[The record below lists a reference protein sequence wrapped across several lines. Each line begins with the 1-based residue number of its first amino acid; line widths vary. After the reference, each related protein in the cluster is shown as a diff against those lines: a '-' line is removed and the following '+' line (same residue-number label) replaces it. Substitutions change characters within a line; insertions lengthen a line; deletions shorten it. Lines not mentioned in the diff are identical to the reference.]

1 MKSRILVL
9 FFLFLQAVVYGQYKI
24 SGVVVSDDNRPIN
37 KVQIYNESGGLLW
50 QTGVLG
56 KFNFSSEKQALKLIF
71 YVEEYRLK
79 NVFIELKDFVNLK
92 VTLETFAQNLSRV
105 LNTSQFNIE

>member
-1 MKSRILVL
+1 MKHVSYYLVL
-9 FFLFLQAVVYGQYKI
+9 FFLMFHCVMYGQYTVTGIVI
-24 SGVVVSDDNRPIN
+24 SENTN
-37 KVQIYNESGGLLW
+37 TVQIYNESGGLLG
-50 QTGVLG
+50 QTGILG

-92 VTLETFAQNLSRV
+92 VTLETFADTVFV
-105 LNTSQFNIE
+105 LN